1 MTPYNIL
8 IVEDEK
14 EILRFVRLA
23 LENEGFR
30 VYDASEC
37 QRGLIEA
44 ASRKPDLVILDW
56 DYLIK
61 MGFALFKISANGV
74 ARRLLC
80 YPPEILNKIKLML

>member
-8 IVEDEK
+8 IIEDEK

-30 VYDASEC
+30 VYEASEC

-44 ASRKPDLVILDW
+44 ASRKP
-56 DYLIK
+56 
-61 MGFALFKISANGV
+61 
-74 ARRLLC
+74 
-80 YPPEILNKIKLML
+80 

>member
-8 IVEDEK
+8 IIEDEK

-30 VYDASEC
+30 VYEASEC

-44 ASRKPDLVILDW
+44 ASRKPDLVILDLGLP
-56 DYLIK
+56 DK
-61 MGFALFKISANGV
+61 DG
-74 ARRLLC
+74 LC
-80 YPPEILNKIKLML
+80 FIQDFRQWSSTPFQPEIRNKIK